1 MAIKKPVTTK
11 QLSVSLQG
19 GIAPAAPPPQERTK
33 LAATDFYGALQRSLD
48 TMQRQLSTAN
58 NPFADFVVKEFKV
71 DAAVQI
77 KVNELGVLQL
87 MLADDAMPAQ
97 SVSRVSLTLAA
108 VAKVADE
115 TVPMKMSGADATPLS
130 DMTWLPPRL
139 ITQLAQYEVKTASEF
154 LGLVAD
160 ARFSTQIVSLLK
172 VKRADAG
179 RWANQMR
186 LLELPGMT
194 TSNVAALGRAGVFA
208 VADLAQL
215 SEKNS
220 IDLQRKASD
229 QFTKEMLLHWCGL
242 ARQTIV

>member
-1 MAIKKPVTTK
+1 MAVKKPAIAKPVSVTLPGSIT
-11 QLSVSLQG
+11 
-19 GIAPAAPPPQERTK
+19 PAGPSPQERTK
-33 LAATDFYGALQRSLD
+33 LAAADFYGALQKSLD

-58 NPFADFVVKEFKV
+58 NAFADFVVKEFKV

-77 KVNELGVLQL
+77 KVNELGVLQY
-87 MLADDAMPAQ
+87 MLADDAMPSQ
-97 SVSRVSLTLAA
+97 SVSRISLTLAA
-108 VAKVADE
+108 VAKVPDE
-115 TVPMKMSGADATPLS
+115 TLPLKMSGADAAPLA

-160 ARFSTQIVSLLK
+160 ARFSTQITSLLK
-172 VKRADAG
+172 IQRADAG

-194 TSNVAALGRAGVFA
+194 TARVAALGRAGIYA
-208 VADLAQL
+208 MADLAQL

-220 IDLQRKASD
+220 MDLPRKASG
-229 QFTKEMLLHWCGL
+229 QFTKEMLAQWRRFSTL
-242 ARQTIV
+242 